1 MERKNLIGSALTIWG
16 RSGLSSQTASHRGIR
31 LAPLLLVA
39 VMLAAMAVLAETSNP
54 AQTAHAHGRDDH
66 THIYTSPPAE
76 YCPTYRDAPE
86 ERTYLETTM
95 TVGAATRQSRSVT
108 IDLPDCGETSTAI
121 TGISASK
128 LGTAPDLTG
137 LVADCN
143 TLLDLKDDLTGTR
156 SGSLNWSADTAMDSW
171 DGITVAKTPPRV
183 TRLELARKG
192 LTGTIP
198 EELANLTNL
207 EKLAL
212 WENQLTGPIPAALGH
227 LTMLNTLWLSNNRLS
242 GAIPSQWGAPTGPSP
257 LTALRELRLA
267 SNRLSGAIPPTLGS
281 LQELRYLSLGEN
293 QLSGSIPKELGNLTN
308 LAELVLDSNQLS
320 GAIPSE
326 LGNLTRLTSLGLQY
340 NQLTGLVPPEL
351 GNLTRMWS
359 LTFHSN
365 QLTGPIP
372 PELGNLTMAIF
383 LYMDNNRLSGEIPEE
398 LGNLT
403 GIHEITLNGNPLT
416 GPIPAE
422 LSDPAELTRLW
433 LHDTRWTGTIPA
445 ELVARTEQNTLT
457 MDLRTNRRPVA
468 PAVGDKDATTGE
480 EFTYQVV
487 FTDPDGH
494 DLTYSAMQ
502 ADDTPLPSWLKFD
515 PATGNLSGTP
525 PTDESISVRITAKD
539 SPTDSSPPLSASVI
553 LTIESGPEKVTP
565 PPTPAGGAPTISGT
579 PRVGE
584 TLTADTTAIN
594 DEDGLTNV
602 SYEYQWIAGGTDI
615 DGATGS
621 TFELTAS
628 EVGKTIRVRVT
639 FTDDADNEESLTSVA
654 TVAVAAAA
662 TNPLTGFT
670 VVDAVTN
677 PQTVLGTLT
686 DGVTLTLDD
695 PDNGSYGIRVDI
707 ASGVQVGSVQLQLT
721 GGKSVDHTEG
731 IAPYSLYGDGGAG
744 ALNGESLPEG
754 NYTLT
759 ANAYSE
765 RSLGGDLLGTLTV
778 SFTVKGATAEVSN
791 TAATGTPDI
800 TGMPQVDETL
810 TADTSAIDDEDG
822 LTNVAFEYQWIADGT
837 DIAGATG
844 STYTLASSELGKTI
858 QVKVTFTDDA
868 GNEETLTS
876 EATVAVTTV
885 ANREATGLPTITG
898 TPQVGETLTAHTS
911 AIDDPDGLENAVFG
925 YQWFASKSGVI
936 LALLGETSSTY
947 TLAPTDEGYTL
958 QVRVSFT
965 DDADNQESLTS
976 EATVAVAA
984 AAAQAPLTAAFQDLP
999 DSHDGSTAFTFRVL
1013 FSEDVGI
1020 SYANMRDDAF
1030 SLSEG
1035 DVTKARRVDGR
1046 NDLWEITVE
1055 PDDNSDVSITLPANR
1070 SCATTGAICTRED
1083 SPRQL
1088 TNGPTAT
1095 VTGPAEAPP
1104 TNTSAAGAPTI
1115 SGAPQVEQTLTA
1127 DTSSI
1132 TDEDGLTNVSYRYQ
1146 WIAGGS
1152 DIDGATSSTYTLT
1165 ASEQGGTIQ
1174 VRVTFTDDAGDE
1186 ETLTSAATEAVAAKP
1201 APLTVSL
1208 PDSRFQSARHK
1219 GADDRPQVIVAFSM
1233 AVASFEKTTP
1243 SLSLT
1248 GATLR
1253 SVRQHQEDGLENA
1266 WIFFLDP
1273 DGSDDIVFSLV
1284 TGQSCDS
1291 GGICTDDGRRLSSA
1305 VQTTLPGP
1313 DEDSEPENPTPDDP
1327 NSPATGAPTVS
1338 GTPQV
1343 DQTLTASTSN
1353 IADADGLSN
1362 VSYGY
1367 QWLAAGTAISGAT
1380 GSTYT
1385 LTANEQGDTIQVR
1398 VSFNDDKGNAES
1410 LTSVATDAVAAKPAP
1425 LTASFSNMPDSHD
1438 GSAEFTFDLTFS
1450 ENFPLSYV
1458 TLRDHAFTKDAQNED
1473 HVVAAKRKV
1482 PGSNQTWTIT
1492 VEPSGTGA
1500 ITITLPET
1508 TDCDDDGA
1516 ICTDDGRM
1524 LSHAVTV
1531 TVPGPS
1537 Q

>member
-16 RSGLSSQTASHRGIR
+16 RSGLSNQTASHRGIR

-267 SNRLSGAIPPTLGS
+267 SNRLSGAILPTLGS

-876 EATVAVTTV
+876 
-885 ANREATGLPTITG
+885 
-898 TPQVGETLTAHTS
+898 
-911 AIDDPDGLENAVFG
+911 
-925 YQWFASKSGVI
+925 
-936 LALLGETSSTY
+936 
-947 TLAPTDEGYTL
+947 
-958 QVRVSFT
+958 
-965 DDADNQESLTS
+965 
-976 EATVAVAA
+976 
-984 AAAQAPLTAAFQDLP
+984 
-999 DSHDGSTAFTFRVL
+999 
-1013 FSEDVGI
+1013 
-1020 SYANMRDDAF
+1020 
-1030 SLSEG
+1030 
-1035 DVTKARRVDGR
+1035 
-1046 NDLWEITVE
+1046 
-1055 PDDNSDVSITLPANR
+1055 
-1070 SCATTGAICTRED
+1070 
-1083 SPRQL
+1083 
-1088 TNGPTAT
+1088 
-1095 VTGPAEAPP
+1095 
-1104 TNTSAAGAPTI
+1104 
-1115 SGAPQVEQTLTA
+1115 
-1127 DTSSI
+1127 
-1132 TDEDGLTNVSYRYQ
+1132 
-1146 WIAGGS
+1146 
-1152 DIDGATSSTYTLT
+1152 
-1165 ASEQGGTIQ
+1165 
-1174 VRVTFTDDAGDE
+1174 
-1186 ETLTSAATEAVAAKP
+1186 AATEAVAAKP
-1201 APLTVSL
+1201 APLTASL

>member
-16 RSGLSSQTASHRGIR
+16 RSGLSNQTASHRGIR

-721 GGKSVDHTEG
+721 GRKSVDHTEG

-876 EATVAVTTV
+876 
-885 ANREATGLPTITG
+885 
-898 TPQVGETLTAHTS
+898 
-911 AIDDPDGLENAVFG
+911 
-925 YQWFASKSGVI
+925 
-936 LALLGETSSTY
+936 
-947 TLAPTDEGYTL
+947 
-958 QVRVSFT
+958 
-965 DDADNQESLTS
+965 
-976 EATVAVAA
+976 
-984 AAAQAPLTAAFQDLP
+984 
-999 DSHDGSTAFTFRVL
+999 
-1013 FSEDVGI
+1013 
-1020 SYANMRDDAF
+1020 
-1030 SLSEG
+1030 
-1035 DVTKARRVDGR
+1035 
-1046 NDLWEITVE
+1046 
-1055 PDDNSDVSITLPANR
+1055 
-1070 SCATTGAICTRED
+1070 
-1083 SPRQL
+1083 
-1088 TNGPTAT
+1088 
-1095 VTGPAEAPP
+1095 
-1104 TNTSAAGAPTI
+1104 
-1115 SGAPQVEQTLTA
+1115 
-1127 DTSSI
+1127 
-1132 TDEDGLTNVSYRYQ
+1132 
-1146 WIAGGS
+1146 
-1152 DIDGATSSTYTLT
+1152 
-1165 ASEQGGTIQ
+1165 
-1174 VRVTFTDDAGDE
+1174 
-1186 ETLTSAATEAVAAKP
+1186 AATEAVAAKP
-1201 APLTVSL
+1201 APLTASL

>member
-16 RSGLSSQTASHRGIR
+16 RSGLSNQTASHRGIR

-876 EATVAVTTV
+876 
-885 ANREATGLPTITG
+885 
-898 TPQVGETLTAHTS
+898 
-911 AIDDPDGLENAVFG
+911 
-925 YQWFASKSGVI
+925 
-936 LALLGETSSTY
+936 
-947 TLAPTDEGYTL
+947 
-958 QVRVSFT
+958 
-965 DDADNQESLTS
+965 
-976 EATVAVAA
+976 
-984 AAAQAPLTAAFQDLP
+984 
-999 DSHDGSTAFTFRVL
+999 
-1013 FSEDVGI
+1013 
-1020 SYANMRDDAF
+1020 
-1030 SLSEG
+1030 
-1035 DVTKARRVDGR
+1035 
-1046 NDLWEITVE
+1046 
-1055 PDDNSDVSITLPANR
+1055 
-1070 SCATTGAICTRED
+1070 
-1083 SPRQL
+1083 
-1088 TNGPTAT
+1088 
-1095 VTGPAEAPP
+1095 
-1104 TNTSAAGAPTI
+1104 
-1115 SGAPQVEQTLTA
+1115 
-1127 DTSSI
+1127 
-1132 TDEDGLTNVSYRYQ
+1132 
-1146 WIAGGS
+1146 
-1152 DIDGATSSTYTLT
+1152 
-1165 ASEQGGTIQ
+1165 
-1174 VRVTFTDDAGDE
+1174 
-1186 ETLTSAATEAVAAKP
+1186 AATEAVAAKP
-1201 APLTVSL
+1201 APLTASL

-1291 GGICTDDGRRLSSA
+1291 GSICTDDGRRLSSA

>member
-16 RSGLSSQTASHRGIR
+16 RSGLSNQTASHRGIR

-156 SGSLNWSADTAMDSW
+156 SGSLNWSADTATDSW

-876 EATVAVTTV
+876 
-885 ANREATGLPTITG
+885 
-898 TPQVGETLTAHTS
+898 
-911 AIDDPDGLENAVFG
+911 
-925 YQWFASKSGVI
+925 
-936 LALLGETSSTY
+936 
-947 TLAPTDEGYTL
+947 
-958 QVRVSFT
+958 
-965 DDADNQESLTS
+965 
-976 EATVAVAA
+976 
-984 AAAQAPLTAAFQDLP
+984 
-999 DSHDGSTAFTFRVL
+999 
-1013 FSEDVGI
+1013 
-1020 SYANMRDDAF
+1020 
-1030 SLSEG
+1030 
-1035 DVTKARRVDGR
+1035 
-1046 NDLWEITVE
+1046 
-1055 PDDNSDVSITLPANR
+1055 
-1070 SCATTGAICTRED
+1070 
-1083 SPRQL
+1083 
-1088 TNGPTAT
+1088 
-1095 VTGPAEAPP
+1095 
-1104 TNTSAAGAPTI
+1104 
-1115 SGAPQVEQTLTA
+1115 
-1127 DTSSI
+1127 
-1132 TDEDGLTNVSYRYQ
+1132 
-1146 WIAGGS
+1146 
-1152 DIDGATSSTYTLT
+1152 
-1165 ASEQGGTIQ
+1165 
-1174 VRVTFTDDAGDE
+1174 
-1186 ETLTSAATEAVAAKP
+1186 AATEAVAAKP
-1201 APLTVSL
+1201 APLTASL